1 MPYEQ
6 CIEGCFAEAIGE
18 NGLDRADYDSV
29 LARTADALAELR
41 SRHEDG
47 SLPLLRLPA
56 ERGDLD
62 SFAPIVK
69 RYGETFSQVVV
80 LGTGGSSLGA
90 KTLYALAGDAFGVA
104 PPYDPKAP
112 RLHFMD
118 NIDPHG
124 FTHMLQALDLARTG
138 FLVVSKSGATPE
150 TLTQFLTCFEAV
162 SRDLGEKK
170 AAAHFT
176 LIAEPGSNPLRGL
189 GAALGMEILD
199 HDPGLGGR
207 FSVLSLVGMLPAMM
221 AGVDAVSLRQ
231 GAATVLDPILKGATP
246 QDCPPAVG
254 AALAVALA
262 QTRSVS
268 MTVLMP
274 YLDRLDSFAL
284 WFRQLWAESL
294 GKDGQGTTPVKALG
308 AVDQH
313 SQLQLY
319 LDGPADKMFT
329 LILSEVAGSGARMD
343 PILAKDGYLD
353 GALAWLAGH
362 TMGDLLAAE
371 QQATAETLVRHHRPL
386 RVMDIKR
393 LDEWV
398 MGGLLMHFMLETIIA
413 AHLLGVDAFDQPAV
427 EEGKVLA
434 RAGLEGK

>member
-1 MPYEQ
+1 MPYHQ
-6 CIEGCFAEAIGE
+6 CIEGCFTEAIGE
-18 NGLDRADYDSV
+18 NGLDRAEYDSV
-29 LARTADALAELR
+29 LARTAEALAELR
-41 SRHEDG
+41 TRHDAG
-47 SLPLLRLPA
+47 SLPSLRLPA
-56 ERGDLD
+56 ARDDLD
-62 SFAPIVK
+62 TLAPIVK
-69 RYGETFSQVVV
+69 RYSETFSQVVV
-80 LGTGGSSLGA
+80 LGTGGSSLGG
-90 KTLYALAGDAFGVA
+90 KTLYALAGDTLGMA
-104 PPYDPKAP
+104 PPYDQNVP

-118 NIDPHG
+118 NIDPHS
-124 FTHMLQALDLARTG
+124 FTRLLQDLDLARTG
-138 FLVVSKSGATPE
+138 FLVISKSGATPE
-150 TLTQFLTCFEAV
+150 TLTQFLVCFEAV
-162 SRDLGEKK
+162 SRNLEEKK

-207 FSVLSLVGMLPAMM
+207 FSVLSLVGLLPAMM
-221 AGVDAVSLRQ
+221 AGVDAVALREGATTVLEPILG
-231 GAATVLDPILKGATP
+231 GAAP

-262 QTRSVS
+262 QTRGISQ
-268 MTVLMP
+268 TVLMP
-274 YLDRLDSFAL
+274 YLDRLDSFAV

-294 GKDGQGTTPVKALG
+294 GKGGQGTTPVKALG

-329 LILSEVAGSGARMD
+329 LILAQVAGSGARVD
-343 PILAKDGYLD
+343 PALARDPS
-353 GALAWLAGH
+353 LAWLAGR
-362 TMGDLLAAE
+362 TMGDLLEAE
-371 QQATAETLVRHHRPL
+371 QQATAETLIRNHRPL

-398 MGGLLMHFMLETIIA
+398 LGGLLMHFMIETIIA

-434 RAGLEGK
+434 RASLEGE

>member
-1 MPYEQ
+1 MPYRQ
-6 CIEGCFAEAIGE
+6 RIESCFAEIIGE
-18 NGLDRADYDSV
+18 NGLDRADYDMA
-29 LARTADALAELR
+29 LGQTEGALAELR
-41 SRHEDG
+41 ARHDAG

-62 SFAPIVK
+62 ALAAIAK
-69 RYGETFSQVVV
+69 RYGEVFSQVVV
-80 LGTGGSSLGA
+80 LGTGGSSLGG
-90 KTLYALAGDAFGVA
+90 KTLYGLTGDALGVA
-104 PPYDPKAP
+104 PPYDPKAL

-118 NIDPHG
+118 NIDPHS
-124 FTHMLQALDLARTG
+124 FTCLFQALDLAQTG
-138 FLVVSKSGATPE
+138 FLVISKSGATPE
-150 TLTQFLTCFEAV
+150 TLTQFLVCFETV
-162 SRDLGEKK
+162 SRDLGKKK

-189 GAALGMEILD
+189 GEALGMDVLD

-207 FSVLSLVGMLPAMM
+207 FSVLSLVGLLPAIM
-221 AGVDAVSLRQ
+221 AGVDAVSLRE
-231 GAATVLDPILKGATP
+231 GAAMVLDPILKGAAP

-262 QTRSVS
+262 QTRGVS

-274 YLDRLDSFAL
+274 YLDRLDSFAV

-294 GKDGQGTTPVKALG
+294 GKGGQGTTPIKALG
-308 AVDQH
+308 TVDQH

-329 LILSEVAGSGARMD
+329 LILADVAGSGARVNPALARD
-343 PILAKDGYLD
+343 P
-353 GALAWLAGH
+353 ALAWLAGR
-362 TMGDLLAAE
+362 TMGDLLEAE
-371 QQATAETLVRHHRPL
+371 QQATVETLIRNHRPL
-386 RVMDIKR
+386 RVMDIKH

-413 AHLLGVDAFDQPAV
+413 GHLLGVDAFDQPAV

-434 RAGLEGK
+434 RASFERD

>member
-6 CIEGCFAEAIGE
+6 CIEGCFSEALGE
-18 NGLDRADYDSV
+18 NGLDRAEYDSV
-29 LARTADALAELR
+29 LARTADALTDLR

-47 SLPLLRLPA
+47 SLPLLNLPA
-56 ERGDLD
+56 ERDDLD
-62 SFAPIVK
+62 SLAPIVK

-90 KTLYALAGDAFGVA
+90 KTLYGLAGDAFGVA

-118 NIDPHG
+118 NIDPHS
-124 FTHMLQALDLARTG
+124 FSHLLQALDLARTG
-138 FLVVSKSGATPE
+138 FLVVSKSGSTPE

-162 SRDLGEKK
+162 SRDVGEKK
-170 AAAHFT
+170 ATAHFT

-189 GAALGMEILD
+189 GKALGMEILD
-199 HDPGLGGR
+199 HDPQLGGR
-207 FSVLSLVGMLPAMM
+207 FSVLSLVGVLPAMM

-231 GAATVLDPILKGATP
+231 GAAAVLDPILEGARP

-262 QTRSVS
+262 QTRGVS

-294 GKDGQGTTPVKALG
+294 GKGGQGTTPIKALG

-343 PILAKDGYLD
+343 PALAKDGYLD

-386 RVMDIKR
+386 RVLDIKR

-398 MGGLLMHFMLETIIA
+398 LGGLLMHFMIETIIA

-427 EEGKVLA
+427 EESKVLA
-434 RAGLEGK
+434 RASFEMD

>member
-1 MPYEQ
+1 MPYHQ
-6 CIEGCFAEAIGE
+6 CIEGCFAEAIGDS
-18 NGLDRADYDSV
+18 GLDRAEYDSV
-29 LARTADALAELR
+29 LARTGDALDDLR
-41 SRHEDG
+41 SRHDAG

-56 ERGDLD
+56 ERGDLK
-62 SFAPIVK
+62 ALAATAK
-69 RYGETFSQVVV
+69 RYGETFSEVVV

-118 NIDPHG
+118 NIDPHS
-124 FTHMLQALDLARTG
+124 FTRLLQVLDLAQTG
-138 FLVVSKSGATPE
+138 FLVVSKSGTTPE

-176 LIAEPGSNPLRGL
+176 LIAEPGCNPLRGL
-189 GAALGMEILD
+189 GEALGMEMLD
-199 HDPGLGGR
+199 HDVQLGGR
-207 FSVLSLVGMLPAMM
+207 FSVLSLVGLLPAMM
-221 AGVDAVSLRQ
+221 AGVDAVSLRE
-231 GAATVLDPILKGATP
+231 GAATVLDPILKGARP
-246 QDCPPAVG
+246 EDCPPAVG

-262 QTRSVS
+262 QTRGVS

-274 YLDRLDSFAL
+274 YLDRLDSFTA

-294 GKDGQGTTPVKALG
+294 GKGGQGTTPIKALG
-308 AVDQH
+308 TVDQH

-329 LILSEVAGSGARMD
+329 LILAEVEGSGARVD
-343 PILAKDGYLD
+343 PALAKNPG
-353 GALAWLAGH
+353 LAWLAGH
-362 TMGDLLAAE
+362 TMGDLLEAE
-371 QQATAETLVRHHRPL
+371 QQATAETLVRNRRPL
-386 RVMDIKR
+386 RVLDIKR

-398 MGGLLMHFMLETIIA
+398 LGGLLMHFMIETIIA

-427 EEGKVLA
+427 EEGKILA
-434 RAGLEGK
+434 RASLEMD